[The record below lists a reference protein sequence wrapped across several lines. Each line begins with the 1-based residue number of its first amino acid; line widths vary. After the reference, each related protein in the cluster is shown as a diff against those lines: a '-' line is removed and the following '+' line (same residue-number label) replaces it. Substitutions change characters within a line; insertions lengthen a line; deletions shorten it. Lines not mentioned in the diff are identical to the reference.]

1 MTVRGKEVTR
11 LVKFSACVKVKCEMD
26 VEQPSSVMQRIN
38 KDDALDLEPPL
49 KKVCAGAGLSA
60 AAAGAAGVTTPAASQ
75 PLFLPGDNNPGVRH
89 PLTASLVADKFL
101 LLEQLEGSS
110 LYSCVNVHTQ
120 ENLVCKVS
128 GTSRHH
134 H

>member
-1 MTVRGKEVTR
+1 
-11 LVKFSACVKVKCEMD
+11 MD
-26 VEQPSSVMQRIN
+26 VERPSSVMQRIM
-38 KDDALDLEPPL
+38 DDPLDLEPPL
-49 KKVCAGAGLSA
+49 KKQCAGAGVA
-60 AAAGAAGVTTPAASQ
+60 AAVTTPAAAQ
-75 PLFLPGDNNPGVRH
+75 PLGLPGDPPGVRH

-128 GTSRHH
+128 GKNRK
-134 H
+134 